1 MPYFGVVVA
10 FAQKYDKNIG
20 IGTIIAMMLPFSI
33 AFLFSWSILLIIW
46 IFLGWPLGPGAGV
59 LI

>member
-10 FAQKYDKNIG
+10 FAQENHKNIG
-20 IGTIIAMMLPFSI
+20 ISTIIAMMLPFSN
-33 AFLFSWSILLIIW
+33 AFLFSWSILLMIW
-46 IFLGWPLGPGAGV
+46 NFLGWPLILGTGV